1 MNLQLSVS
9 VRAKTPT
16 MTHLAPLGSS
26 PPKSINGLSLP
37 VCARNLETQMDR
49 IHLSLPSPLMGCVPI
64 LMRTMRIVDES
75 DLLRL
80 NVRTASC

>member
-16 MTHLAPLGSS
+16 MTHLTPLGSS

-37 VCARNLETQMDR
+37 CVCKKLRDPNGQN
-49 IHLSLPSPLMGCVPI
+49 PSFFASPFMGCVPI